1 MDTFKLHFYGGA
13 GGRGQFVEVE
23 EGRLAWG
30 SDPEARG
37 VGGRSA
43 GSGASGPTTAT
54 LATPVW
60 ASASSAAR
68 EARAPTLPTPGALWG
83 EVAGAREGLG
93 IPRPDGPS

>member
-13 GGRGQFVEVE
+13 GGRGQFVEVG
-23 EGRLAWG
+23 EGRLARG